1 MLQTQ
6 NLLTINKNTMNMK
19 TLDMKAWAESARNG
33 RRRLAIPI
41 MTHPGIELCGYTV
54 RDAVTDG
61 EVHARAILALNDR
74 YPADACS
81 VIMDLTVEAEAFG
94 AHIVFPENEV
104 PSVTDALVHDLTE
117 IEALEIPTLEAG
129 RIPQY
134 LKANRIVAEA
144 LGDKPL
150 FAGCIGP
157 FSLAGRLFGMTEL
170 MMAVLQYAVYAENPK
185 HFIKAFDKFLEIC
198 DRHRIKAMPIFFD
211 DCVFGA
217 NADPVT
223 GPQPEPLKG
232 WYAWAWSP
240 SPGHT
245 MVIDERTHPLL
256 ETYVKEIMTRFGQ
269 DDRIFVWDLYN
280 EPTNS
285 GLGDRSLPL
294 LKSVVKWAR
303 EVDVKQPLTVGVWC
317 GNEGLNRFCL
327 DNSDIVSFHCYADA
341 NHTRNTCREL
351 KKEGRPVICTEW
363 MNRPAASTIP
373 TVLPVFAEEEVG
385 CMMWGL
391 VNGKTQT
398 DLPWGHRPEHGE
410 YKGPWQHDIYH
421 GDFTPYDQTEIDLLK
436 KYCK

>member
-1 MLQTQ
+1 MKKTTFLFAAV
-6 NLLTINKNTMNMK
+6 LAALTIYATGANASERWTQAQAQAWGEANPWFCGFNYIPANAINYTAMWDK
-19 TLDMKAWAESARNG
+19 TSFS
-33 RRRLAIPI
+33 P
-41 MTHPGIELCGYTV
+41 
-54 RDAVTDG
+54 
-61 EVHARAILALNDR
+61 EVMERELAL
-74 YPADACS
+74 
-81 VIMDLTVEAEAFG
+81 AEETGLNCAR
-94 AHIVFPENEV
+94 V
-104 PSVTDALVHDLTE
+104 
-117 IEALEIPTLEAG
+117 
-129 RIPQY
+129 
-134 LKANRIVAEA
+134 
-144 LGDKPL
+144 
-150 FAGCIGP
+150 
-157 FSLAGRLFGMTEL
+157 
-170 MMAVLQYAVYAENPK
+170 VLQYAVYAENPK

-198 DRHRIKAMPIFFD
+198 DKHHIKAMPIFFD

-217 NADPVT
+217 NTDPVT

-256 ETYVKEIMTRFGQ
+256 ETYVKDIMTRFGQ

-280 EPTNS
+280 EPTNA

-303 EVDVKQPLTVGVWC
+303 EVDVKQPITVGVWC

-341 NHTRNTCREL
+341 NHTRNTCRDL

-363 MNRPAASTIP
+363 MNRPAASTIL

-421 GDFTPYDQTEIDLLK
+421 GDFTPYDQAEIDLLK

>member
-1 MLQTQ
+1 MKKTAFLFAA
-6 NLLTINKNTMNMK
+6 LLAVLTICATDAKASERWTKAQAQAWGQANPWFCGFNYIPANAINYTAMWDK
-19 TLDMKAWAESARNG
+19 TSFS
-33 RRRLAIPI
+33 P
-41 MTHPGIELCGYTV
+41 
-54 RDAVTDG
+54 
-61 EVHARAILALNDR
+61 EVMERELAL
-74 YPADACS
+74 
-81 VIMDLTVEAEAFG
+81 AEETGLNCAR
-94 AHIVFPENEV
+94 V
-104 PSVTDALVHDLTE
+104 
-117 IEALEIPTLEAG
+117 
-129 RIPQY
+129 
-134 LKANRIVAEA
+134 
-144 LGDKPL
+144 
-150 FAGCIGP
+150 
-157 FSLAGRLFGMTEL
+157 
-170 MMAVLQYAVYAENPK
+170 VLQYAVYAENPK

-256 ETYVKEIMTRFGQ
+256 ETYVKEIMTRCGQ

-303 EVDVKQPLTVGVWC
+303 EVDVKQPITVGVWC